1 MTGKG
6 QSMIK
11 EKEKIKG
18 LILKEQYNE
27 LGELIKE
34 KKSRLSLLLSLSYT
48 TDNNARFKVIKA
60 AGYAASAIPD
70 HESDF
75 LHTVIS
81 NLFWSLNDDSG
92 SVGWSSPELL
102 GEIISSRMDL
112 FKEYVPLVIS
122 LLKIK
127 EAYFRPGV
135 LWAMGRIAARD
146 PSPIKPYAP
155 YINMYLADPVSETR
169 GYAAWCLGQIGSP
182 VPEEHLQHLLRDTAE
197 VWLMDA
203 QGNISKKTIGRITQE
218 TISRIMQ

>member
-1 MTGKG
+1 
-6 QSMIK
+6 MIK
-11 EKEKIKG
+11 EKEKIKSLVSG
-18 LILKEQYNE
+18 EQYDA
-27 LGELIKE
+27 LCVLVKE

-60 AGYAASAIPD
+60 AGYAASAIPER
-70 HESDF
+70 ESDF
-75 LHTVIS
+75 LRTIIS

-102 GEIISSRMDL
+102 GEIISARMDL

-169 GYAAWCLGQIGSP
+169 GYAVWCLGQIGSP
-182 VPEEHLQHLLRDTAE
+182 VPEEHLQHLLQDTTE
-197 VWLMDA
+197 VWLMDG
-203 QGNISKKTIGRITQE
+203 QGNISKKTVGGITQE
-218 TISRIMQ
+218 TVTRKLQ

>member
-1 MTGKG
+1 
-6 QSMIK
+6 MIK
-11 EKEKIKG
+11 EKEKIKSLVSG
-18 LILKEQYNE
+18 EQYDA
-27 LGELIKE
+27 LCVLVKE

-60 AGYAASAIPD
+60 AGYAASAIPER
-70 HESDF
+70 ESDF
-75 LHTVIS
+75 LRTIIS

-102 GEIISSRMDL
+102 GEIISARMDL

-135 LWAMGRIAARD
+135 LWAMGRIAERD

-169 GYAAWCLGQIGSP
+169 GYAVWCLGQIGSP
-182 VPEEHLQHLLRDTAE
+182 VPEEHLQHLLQDTTE
-197 VWLMDA
+197 VWLMDG
-203 QGNISKKTIGRITQE
+203 QGNISKKTVGGITQE
-218 TISRIMQ
+218 TVTRKLQ

>member
-48 TDNNARFKVIKA
+48 TDNNIRFKVIKA
-60 AGYAASAIPD
+60 AGYASSAVS
-70 HESDF
+70 EQGLEF
-75 LHTVIS
+75 VRTLIS
-81 NLFWSLNDDSG
+81 NLLWSLNDDSG
-92 SVGWSSPELL
+92 SIGWSSPELL
-102 GEIISSRMDL
+102 GEIISARMDL

-127 EAYFRPGV
+127 ETYFRPGV

-155 YINMYLADPVSETR
+155 YINMYLDDPVSETR
-169 GYAAWCLGQIGSP
+169 GYAVWCLGQIGSP
-182 VPEEHLQHLLRDTAE
+182 VPEEHLQHLLQDTAGI
-197 VWLMDA
+197 WLLDG
-203 QGNISKKTIGRITQE
+203 QGNISKKTIGQITQE
-218 TISRIMQ
+218 TVTRKLQ